1 MRPAALGQTGPV
13 GPSRLLSGV
22 AACALVMSV
31 VFTPKE
37 LPRLDLCAMHRLTSF
52 PCAGCGMTRAFCAI
66 SHGDLGAAWG
76 FNPFSFV
83 FYAAFVFM
91 ALLPLLERRRPSLGA
106 RIWRRRGTR
115 IAFTA
120 ILCSMAVF
128 GLWRLWN
135 P

>member
-1 MRPAALGQTGPV
+1 MRGRSISTQLAVPAIAAV
-13 GPSRLLSGV
+13 GASFVFNVNRL
-22 AACALVMSV
+22 
-31 VFTPKE
+31 PE
-37 LPRLDLCAMHRLTSF
+37 IDLCLFHRATGRL
-52 PCAGCGMTRAFCAI
+52 CGGCGMTRAFCAI

-120 ILCSMAVF
+120 VLCSMAVF
-128 GLWRLWN
+128 GLWRVWS